1 MRALLAIL
9 AFGLLG
15 CGGTTSLNTND
26 GARSTE
32 GGERAP
38 LALVRCEANEVPV
51 GGVCATIEGTTWEL
65 TTHMPEGT
73 RVFLVDFLPGGLCT
87 SHDPA
92 DVTTG
97 NDEWAVENKGLRF
110 WFNERYVVYEVTL
123 DDASSMHG
131 ITHNVNDLSWPWT
144 ARRVR

>member
-1 MRALLAIL
+1 MR
-9 AFGLLG
+9 
-15 CGGTTSLNTND
+15 CG
-26 GARSTE
+26 
-32 GGERAP
+32 
-38 LALVRCEANEVPV
+38 ANEVPV

-65 TTHMPEGT
+65 TTHRPAGT
-73 RVFLVDFLPGGLCT
+73 RVFLVDFHAGGRCT

-92 DVTTG
+92 DQTVD

-123 DDASSMHG
+123 DDTSSMHG

-144 ARRVR
+144 ARRVW